1 MPMTRKTWMLCN
13 RQVRMCTYMQ
23 AHDARVQARYTLL
36 FDAIG
41 AIMGG
46 YAFKVFFSAT
56 KIKTALRRNAAEKR
70 LRAHRAL
77 LTATH
82 IMQQVLGRYGPERM
96 LQLLPYING
105 YKMPSEKVPQPPFYA
120 LWRTPPMP
128 PAEREDITGQLRFRV
143 GGAQWVWV

>member
-1 MPMTRKTWMLCN
+1 
-13 RQVRMCTYMQ
+13 VRICTYMQ

-36 FDAIG
+36 YDAIG

-46 YAFKVFFSAT
+46 SAFKVFFSAN
-56 KIKTALRRNAAEKR
+56 KIKAALRRNAAEKR
-70 LRAHRAL
+70 MREHHATR
-77 LTATH
+77 TAAH

-105 YKMPSEKVPQPPFYA
+105 YTMQHENTEPPFYA
-120 LWRTPPMP
+120 FWRVPPMP
-128 PAEREDITGQLRFRV
+128 AAGHEDITGQLRFRV